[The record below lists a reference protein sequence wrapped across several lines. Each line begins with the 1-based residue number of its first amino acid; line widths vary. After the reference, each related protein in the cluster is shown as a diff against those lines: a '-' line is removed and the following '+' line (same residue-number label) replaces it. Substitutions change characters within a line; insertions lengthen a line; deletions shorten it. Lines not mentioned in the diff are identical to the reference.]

1 MSQYQEIS
9 DRELYGMMK
18 LHYDCLRSE
27 GTAGKRLDLRGH
39 DLQGRT
45 FQNYNFGGAL
55 LAEANLEK
63 CHFENCTFSLADLSA
78 VQASEATFDRC
89 SFECAKLM
97 YANMHATQ
105 HHRTIYKTLDLDHVR
120 MDESL
125 HDGTEFLCCNGD
137 DLDLSSSRFVAARF
151 DKGVYDHVDL
161 HDATMDGTYLDSVSM
176 YHANTKGLHLDSA
189 ILHDMTNFPI
199 LQVGPIPSIGQTS
212 FYATYNYKTDEVS
225 CRKLFGDR
233 MATLEQFRDTVR
245 KEKLLPMSKLFLKE
259 SFKLFDAARE
269 ANRKSR
275 TSGR

>member
-1 MSQYQEIS
+1 MSQYKEIS
-9 DRELYGMMK
+9 DRELYGVMK
-18 LHYDCLRSE
+18 LHYDCLCSE
-27 GTAGKRLDLRGH
+27 GAAGKRLDLRGY

-45 FQNYNFGGAL
+45 FRNYNFGGAFL
-55 LAEANLEK
+55 SEANLEK
-63 CHFENCTFSLADLSA
+63 CHFENCTFSLTDLSA
-78 VQASEATFDRC
+78 VQARGATFDRC
-89 SFECAKLM
+89 TFESSKLQ
-97 YANMHATQ
+97 YANLHATQ
-105 HHRTIYKTLDLDHVR
+105 HHRTVYNGIRLDHVK
-120 MDESL
+120 MDESI
-125 HDGTEFLCCNGD
+125 HDSTEFLFCNGD
-137 DLDLSSSRFVAARF
+137 DLDLSNSRFVAARF
-151 DKGVYDHVDL
+151 REGVFDYINL
-161 HDATMDGTYLDSVSM
+161 NKATMDGTYLDSVSM

-212 FYATYNYKTDEVS
+212 FYAAYNYKTDEVS